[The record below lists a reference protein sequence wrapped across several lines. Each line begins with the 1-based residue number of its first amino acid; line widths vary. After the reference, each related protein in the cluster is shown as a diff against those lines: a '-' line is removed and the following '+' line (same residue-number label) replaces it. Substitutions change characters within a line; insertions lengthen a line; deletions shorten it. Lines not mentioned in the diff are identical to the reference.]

1 MTSTNLH
8 IRLFRIHTTIKKGYT
23 EYGMYFYLIGLS
35 ALIGAFFG
43 VAGAGAFIL
52 ALGIFYWLGG
62 LHAHVEAKV
71 GKNGE

>member
-1 MTSTNLH
+1 MVVWILNSLICKFVDITFNT
-8 IRLFRIHTTIKKGYT
+8 RY
-23 EYGMYFYLIGLS
+23 EY
-35 ALIGAFFG
+35 
-43 VAGAGAFIL
+43 AGAGAFIL